1 MQSGTNWLLAAV
13 LSAALLVAPVGPA
26 TVHAAGGGG
35 GGGGGGGDG
44 NDTTAAA
51 PKNLDYTQAVARL
64 EAGDHAGALALL
76 QKVIAAEP
84 NNANAHNYL
93 GYSYRNLGQFGKSL
107 ASYQRA
113 LAIEPSHRG
122 ALEYLGELYLR
133 TGELA
138 KAQVQLDKIDS
149 ACFFGCAEYRELKAK
164 IAAYKRSTPPTA
176 DAGRVARARRE
187 VREPA
192 PGHRRS
198 AAVRG
203 DGGM

>member
-1 MQSGTNWLLAAV
+1 MQTGRSWLLAAILAVGLV
-13 LSAALLVAPVGPA
+13 LVPVGSA
-26 TVHAAGGGG
+26 TVHAAGDD
-35 GGGGGGGDG
+35 GDAP
-44 NDTTAAA
+44 TAGPTNA
-51 PKNLDYTQAVARL
+51 DYTRAVARI

-76 QKVIAAEP
+76 QKAIAAEP

-107 ASYQRA
+107 ASYRRA

-138 KAQVQLDKIDS
+138 KAQAQLDKLDS

-164 IAAYKRSTPPTA
+164 IAAYKK
-176 DAGRVARARRE
+176 
-187 VREPA
+187 PA
-192 PGHRRS
+192 T
-198 AAVRG
+198 
-203 DGGM
+203 DG

>member
-1 MQSGTNWLLAAV
+1 MHTGMKWLLAAM
-13 LSAALLVAPVGPA
+13 LAAPLLVAPVGPA
-26 TVHAAGGGG
+26 MVHAAGGE
-35 GGGGGGGDG
+35 D
-44 NDTTAAA
+44 DETTTP
-51 PKNLDYTQAVARL
+51 PKNTDYTQAVARI

-76 QKVIAAEP
+76 QKAIAAEP

-93 GYSYRNLGQFGKSL
+93 GYCYRNLGQFGKSL
-107 ASYQRA
+107 ASYQQA
-113 LAIEPSHRG
+113 LAIKPGHRG

-138 KAQVQLDKIDS
+138 KAQAQLDKLDS
-149 ACFFGCAEYRELKAK
+149 ACFFGCAEYSELKAK
-164 IAAYKRSTPPTA
+164 IAAYKRRAPPTA

-192 PGHRRS
+192 PGDRRS